1 MRKRKTQ
8 KNEIFIKL
16 YGSIWRWYCMKESL
30 AKAYGRI
37 CKDFADS
44 SQNLQIMVGQ
54 EFSNTSCSIM
64 VYRQSFDLHLLCWK
78 FRTLYGG

>member
-1 MRKRKTQ
+1 
-8 KNEIFIKL
+8 
-16 YGSIWRWYCMKESL
+16 MKESL
-30 AKAYGRI
+30 VEAYGGI

-64 VYRQSFDLHLLCWK
+64 VYRQSFDLHLLCWSFK
-78 FRTLYGG
+78 TIYGGLGTE

>member
-1 MRKRKTQ
+1 
-8 KNEIFIKL
+8 
-16 YGSIWRWYCMKESL
+16 MKESF
-30 AKAYGRI
+30 AKAYGGI

-78 FRTLYGG
+78 FRTAYGG